1 MSAPQVQIQGLNRFV
16 ATVRRAGIDLAEM
29 KNANA
34 RAGAV
39 IVSAA
44 NARAPRRSGALAG
57 SVRSARQARR
67 VVVMAGSARV
77 PYAGPIHWGW
87 PARHITAQPFLQQ
100 AALDTENN
108 WLPDYL
114 SDIDKVLAKVQG
126 A

>member
-1 MSAPQVQIQGLNRFV
+1 VAGTQVEIQGLNKFV

-29 KNANA
+29 KQANA

-57 SVRSARQARR
+57 TIRSARQARK
-67 VVVMAGSARV
+67 VIVMAGSARV

-87 PARHITAQPFLQQ
+87 PARHIAPNPFLSQ
-100 AALDTENN
+100 AAQSTEST
-108 WLPDYL
+108 WLPGYL
-114 SDIDKVLAKVQG
+114 SDIDKILAKVQG